1 MYHNIVETKKL
12 FLNVHINFLPQIGLL
27 IRYPTQTSNQEYIQS
42 LFNYVLFHPFNVL
55 FNTKCILLIDNFK
68 FTF

>member
-12 FLNVHINFLPQIGLL
+12 FLNVHFQPQIGLL
-27 IRYPTQTSNQEYIQS
+27 IRYPTQTSNQDYIQA

-55 FNTKCILLIDNFK
+55 FNTKCVLLVGNFK